1 MQRRKRRATRLLAH
15 EWRREFATLQ
25 QSKGQLNALLRMPS
39 QGFRECYFFTA
50 CRTEVEDVAARN
62 RTMAHF
68 FQTERLGAE
77 LYVVVEPFAHLA
89 FFIFN
94 GRQLTILFFYHVRK
108 AAQVQML

>member
-1 MQRRKRRATRLLAH
+1 MLAH
-15 EWRREFATLQ
+15 EGRRQFAALQ
-25 QSKGQLNALLRMPS
+25 QGKGQLNAFLRMLS
-39 QGFRECYFFTA
+39 QGFRKFYFFTA

-77 LYVVVEPFAHLA
+77 LYVVVELFAHLA

-94 GRQLTILFFYHVRK
+94 GRQLTILFFYDVRE
-108 AAQVQML
+108 AAQAQML